1 MSQTKAQLVEGLN
14 IDTSAPADALVINS
28 SGNVGIGTS
37 PDSTLE
43 LAAGP
48 PRLKL
53 TRNTTAS
60 TGNDFGRIVFE
71 NSVGTILSRID
82 CESTS
87 GNTQSALTFSNGGS
101 ERLRIDTSGRLLVGT
116 SSLIDSST
124 ASTFQIANV
133 SGPRLAIGRN
143 DTSVTDGNLMG
154 AIDFYGNDSN
164 GTYQQCA
171 RILAEADA
179 THSTS
184 DKPTRLTLHTTEFG
198 VSGVQERV
206 RITSNGLIGINENN
220 PGHYIDMNIGSTDVG
235 IKMTSSDAGAYIQ
248 FADNA
253 TSGELSV
260 GAEGSNLVAKV
271 SGSERLRIDSS
282 GRLLVGTTTEGVSG
296 GDQFTISATGHS
308 GMTIRSGTSNRGAIY
323 FSDGTSGNA
332 EYRGYIEYDQT
343 DDYMRFG
350 TGGAQRVR
358 IDSSG
363 NVGINN
369 SSPGSYN
376 SDGRNLVVGSG
387 SGGQG
392 LSIASGTSNYG
403 TIYFADG
410 TSGDALYRGA
420 VLYNH
425 GSDFMRLD
433 TAAGER
439 MRIDSSGNVGI
450 GSGSNIQLIASG
462 RKTLAL
468 NGNSENAISFSHS
481 DTLAAFFYT
490 SSTEFRMQSEIS
502 VPLVFRPN
510 NSEGMRLDTSG
521 RLLVGKSSSS
531 KNARI
536 VAEGNSDNAASSAE
550 VYLQRGTDTPPDGS
564 DLATIHFAD
573 NTGAAGADIRGRRD
587 GGTWSGSSKPG
598 RLVFSTTANGA
609 SSPTERM
616 RIRSDGFVNA
626 GGYLGTAYHRFNGIN
641 ASGGDNIF
649 VVSGYQNSGGTNQD
663 SIVVFAS
670 ADSAVPSSATSIL
683 RVYRHA
689 SNQRS
694 INAAGSINASGNDYA
709 EYMTKAGNFTLA
721 KGDVCGINS
730 EGKLTNVFADAI
742 SFVVK
747 STDPSYV
754 GGDSW
759 HKTVGAEPGG
769 YDDDRTEE
777 EIAAAKVVYEEA
789 LEAARQLVDRI
800 AFSGQVPVNVTGAAP
815 GQYIVPVTTADG
827 GITGGAKNEADLTL
841 AEYMQAVGKVI
852 AIEDDGRA
860 KIIVKVA

>member
-220 PGHYIDMNIGSTDVG
+220 PGHYIDMNIGSTDGG
-235 IKMTSSDAGAYIQ
+235 INMTSSDGGAYIQ

-332 EYRGYIEYDQT
+332 EYRG
-343 DDYMRFG
+343 
-350 TGGAQRVR
+350 
-358 IDSSG
+358 
-363 NVGINN
+363 
-369 SSPGSYN
+369 
-376 SDGRNLVVGSG
+376 
-387 SGGQG
+387 
-392 LSIASGTSNYG
+392 
-403 TIYFADG
+403 
-410 TSGDALYRGA
+410 
-420 VLYNH
+420 
-425 GSDFMRLD
+425 
-433 TAAGER
+433 
-439 MRIDSSGNVGI
+439 
-450 GSGSNIQLIASG
+450 
-462 RKTLAL
+462 
-468 NGNSENAISFSHS
+468 
-481 DTLAAFFYT
+481 
-490 SSTEFRMQSEIS
+490 
-502 VPLVFRPN
+502 
-510 NSEGMRLDTSG
+510 
-521 RLLVGKSSSS
+521 
-531 KNARI
+531 
-536 VAEGNSDNAASSAE
+536 
-550 VYLQRGTDTPPDGS
+550 
-564 DLATIHFAD
+564 
-573 NTGAAGADIRGRRD
+573 
-587 GGTWSGSSKPG
+587 
-598 RLVFSTTANGA
+598 
-609 SSPTERM
+609 
-616 RIRSDGFVNA
+616 
-626 GGYLGTAYHRFNGIN
+626 
-641 ASGGDNIF
+641 
-649 VVSGYQNSGGTNQD
+649 
-663 SIVVFAS
+663 
-670 ADSAVPSSATSIL
+670 
-683 RVYRHA
+683 
-689 SNQRS
+689 
-694 INAAGSINASGNDYA
+694 
-709 EYMTKAGNFTLA
+709 
-721 KGDVCGINS
+721 
-730 EGKLTNVFADAI
+730 
-742 SFVVK
+742 
-747 STDPSYV
+747 
-754 GGDSW
+754 
-759 HKTVGAEPGG
+759 
-769 YDDDRTEE
+769 
-777 EIAAAKVVYEEA
+777 
-789 LEAARQLVDRI
+789 
-800 AFSGQVPVNVTGAAP
+800 
-815 GQYIVPVTTADG
+815 
-827 GITGGAKNEADLTL
+827 
-841 AEYMQAVGKVI
+841 
-852 AIEDDGRA
+852 
-860 KIIVKVA
+860 